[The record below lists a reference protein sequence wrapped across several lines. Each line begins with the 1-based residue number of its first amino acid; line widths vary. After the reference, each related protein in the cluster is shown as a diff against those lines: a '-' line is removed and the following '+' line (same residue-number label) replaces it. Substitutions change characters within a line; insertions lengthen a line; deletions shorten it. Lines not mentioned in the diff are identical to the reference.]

1 MKKII
6 ITSSVALAMLVSS
19 CTRSV
24 IIPYQVTDNAV
35 GTKIG
40 TVKAK
45 CFFNFCG
52 NINVGAAEAAKNGNI
67 KRIATVDY
75 KITSK
80 MFTTTY
86 ETIVSGE

>member
-6 ITSSVALAMLVSS
+6 ISSTVLLIALAS

-24 IIPYQVTDNAV
+24 TVPYTVTDNAI
-35 GTKIG
+35 GTKVG
-40 TVKAK
+40 SVKAK
-45 CFFNFCG
+45 CILGFCG
-52 NINVGAAEAAKNGNI
+52 NINVGSAAAAKNGNI
-67 KRIATVDY
+67 TKIATVDY

-86 ETIVSGE
+86 ETIVTGE